1 MPQLKDTDKLGMISV
16 GEFKREM
23 RAQNAI
29 FSNPGIEQDITTTT
43 QIMGRVLESNY
54 YELNGQKLSDFTPIE
69 AGTGAFQTKLLQAA
83 ATAMGT
89 DFKACLINP
98 TAGALKLDGYTDI
111 EVGALEYTNNFFR
124 DTYSIT
130 KEGSEM
136 ASRARIPFNIV
147 EEKEKARKKKFDLGL
162 QDAWFLGLGDGTSFG
177 LLNAPSAVTDT
188 STMDGKNLSEMSD
201 AEFSAFVA
209 TIRAYYDNVTNSTA
223 MFNRLCIPQQEY
235 FKLDKIYGQFGLSR
249 RGILEDVLKETDG
262 KIVYTRY
269 NTTAGT
275 GGGARYALYKH
286 DPDYIEG
293 FLPLPYTPSPLY
305 PQGAYDMI
313 SNAMAQFIT
322 PVVKR
327 SNTLVYLDVVPATT

>member
-1 MPQLKDTDKLGMISV
+1 MPQLNDNDKFGMITV
-16 GEFKREM
+16 GEFKKEM

-29 FSNPGIEQDITTTT
+29 FNNPGIEQDITTTT

-83 ATAMGT
+83 ATAVGT
-89 DFKACLINP
+89 DFKSCLINP

-136 ASRARIPFNIV
+136 ASRARIPFNIL
-147 EEKEKARKKKFDLGL
+147 EEKEHARKKKFDLGL
-162 QDAWFLGLGDGTSFG
+162 QEAWFKGLDDGVSYG
-177 LLNAPSAVTDT
+177 LLNQPNAITDT
-188 STMDGKNLSEMSD
+188 STLGGKNLSEMSD
-201 AEFSAFVA
+201 AEFTTFIA

-223 MFNRLCIPQQEY
+223 MFNRLCVPQQEY
-235 FKLDKIYGQFGLSR
+235 FKLDKVFGQFGLSR
-249 RGILEDVLKETDG
+249 RSILDDVLKEAGG

-275 GGGARYALYKH
+275 GSGARYAIYKH

-305 PQGAYDMI
+305 AQGAYDMI

-322 PVVKR
+322 PVLKR
-327 SNTLVYLDVVPATT
+327 ANTLVYLDVVAQST

>member
-1 MPQLKDTDKLGMISV
+1 MLKDTDKLGAISV
-16 GEFKREM
+16 GEFKQEM

-29 FSNPGIEQDITTTT
+29 FANPGIEMDITTTT

-54 YELNGQKLSDFTPIE
+54 YELNGQKLSDFVPIE
-69 AGTGAFQTKLLQAA
+69 VGTGAFSTKLLQAA
-83 ATAMGT
+83 ATATGT
-89 DFKACLINP
+89 DFKSCIINP

-111 EVGALEYTNNFFR
+111 EVGNLEYPNNFFR

-130 KEGSEM
+130 KEGAEI

-147 EEKEKARKKKFDLGL
+147 EQKEKARKKKFDLGL
-162 QDAWFLGLGDGTSFG
+162 QEAWFLGLDDGVSFG
-177 LLNAPSAVTDT
+177 LLNQPAAITDT
-188 STMDGKNLSEMSD
+188 STLNGKNLSEMTD
-201 AEFSAFVA
+201 DEFSAFIA
-209 TIRAYYDNVTNSTA
+209 TIRAYYDNVTSSTA
-223 MFNRLCIPQQEY
+223 MFNRLMLPQQEY
-235 FKLDKIYGQFGLSR
+235 FKLDKVFGQFGLSR
-249 RGILEDVLKETDG
+249 RSILDDVLKETGG

-305 PQGAYDMI
+305 AQGAFDMI
-313 SNAMAQFIT
+313 SNAMAQFVT
-322 PVVKR
+322 PQVKR
-327 SNTLVYLDVVPATT
+327 QNTLVYLDVVS